1 MNAAG
6 AAAIVYGVLA
16 IAGGIVGYLKTQS
29 KASIISG
36 GISGVILTVAG
47 IAVLQGQVWGLAL
60 AAATAA
66 LLTIFFAIR
75 YSKTRKVMPSGLM
88 TILGA
93 ICLVVMVTQR

>member
-16 IAGGIVGYLKTQS
+16 IAGGIIGFLKTQS
-29 KASIISG
+29 KVSIFSG
-36 GISGVILTVAG
+36 GISGVILMVAG
-47 IAVLQGQVWGLAL
+47 VAILQGQVWGSVL
-60 AAATAA
+60 AAAITA
-66 LLTIFFAIR
+66 LLTVFFAIR